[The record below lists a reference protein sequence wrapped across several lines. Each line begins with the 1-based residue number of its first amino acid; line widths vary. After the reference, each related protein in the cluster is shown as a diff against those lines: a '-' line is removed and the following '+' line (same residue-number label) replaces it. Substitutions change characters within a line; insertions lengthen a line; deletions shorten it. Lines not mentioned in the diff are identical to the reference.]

1 MNDED
6 EYVHAL
12 KEAATYA
19 TPVQMR
25 RLYANI
31 IIFTDAINL
40 ERLWNKVE
48 MHMLDNNK
56 KPIEQRRLAAL
67 AHVDS
72 ILKMHGLSLHN
83 IAIFIKEKIEKARNF
98 IDDNARIEVD
108 SQEAGKIVKEM
119 YSTMNKEQKAAFDRL
134 KQAANDRLKY
144 GDKGDYRRHF
154 FLQGAGGCG
163 KTYVYKCFYY
173 YLISKQMNVSFRGE
187 KNLLTKMFAGP

>member
-1 MNDED
+1 MNDD
-6 EYVHAL
+6 KEYIRAL

-31 IIFTDAINL
+31 IIFTDATKL
-40 ERLWNKVE
+40 ERMWNAVE
-48 MHMLDNNK
+48 KHMLDNNK

-83 IAIFIKEKIEKARNF
+83 IAIFIDDKIEKARNF
-98 IDDNARIEVD
+98 VDDNARDEVD
-108 SQEAGKIVKEM
+108 STEAGKIVEEM
-119 YSTMNKEQKAAFDRL
+119 YSTMNDEQKDAFQRLRQAVKDR
-134 KQAANDRLKY
+134 QKY
-144 GDKGDYRRHF
+144 GDKGNYRRLF

-173 YLISKQMNVSFRGE
+173 YLISKQMNVSFRAE
-187 KNLLTKMFAGP
+187 KIY